1 MTHEQLISAFA
12 WMSVINLALFTLG
25 LLKITLFKRLTLS
38 ITEALFGESMDGL
51 IDAAPRVL
59 MYYYIV
65 ILTFN
70 VVPYLAL
77 RLFVQINV
85 N

>member
-1 MTHEQLISAFA
+1 MTNEQLISVFA
-12 WMSVINLALFTLG
+12 WMSVINLALFTIG

-65 ILTFN
+65 ILTVN

-77 RLFVQINV
+77 RFFVQINV

>member
-1 MTHEQLISAFA
+1 MTHEQLISVFA

-65 ILTFN
+65 ILTFD
-70 VVPYLAL
+70 VVPCLAL